1 MFLLKTVDL
10 VQQVTFMTQD
20 LVAGVSTSFFLEHGN
35 CGIQDLYGLG
45 PSLPKPVQ
53 AMLKLSDLINSL
65 PCEV

>member
-1 MFLLKTVDL
+1 
-10 VQQVTFMTQD
+10 MTQD
-20 LVAGVSTSFFLEHGN
+20 LVAGVFTTFFLEHGN

>member
-1 MFLLKTVDL
+1 MKRI
-10 VQQVTFMTQD
+10 MTQD
-20 LVAGVSTSFFLEHGN
+20 LVAGVSTSFFLEHGSYR
-35 CGIQDLYGLG
+35 IQDLYGLG